1 MKVAL
6 AAVSTLILASL
17 LAACVSRQS
26 PGTTAPATCSLPS
39 HKPENL
45 PASSPLPQRPAPPTS
60 TPRSIQQLEPIP
72 GRPGVYRP
80 VNGGAPVDLRGI
92 PSGLEV
98 RDPYTGAIYIVP

>member
-6 AAVSTLILASL
+6 AAVSTLILTSL

-26 PGTTAPATCSLPS
+26 PGTPAPAACSLPA
-39 HKPENL
+39 HKPEHS
-45 PASSPLPQRPAPPTS
+45 PASSPPPQRPTPPTVS
-60 TPRSIQQLEPIP
+60 PGNIQQLEPIP
-72 GRPGVYRP
+72 GRPGVYQP

-98 RDPYTGAIYIVP
+98 RDPYTGATYIVP